1 LKRSPQISE
10 VETLNEEQKQ
20 TFEAALLKSY
30 KDQACFFLNAFWNE
44 LGDQAE
50 AFWKHWKQF
59 QELDKMQY
67 NALPKEKKPT
77 ETYVEVKSL
86 DEFWSHKFLET
97 LGKTLTAIQFRAE
110 FKKIDANFDK
120 RMSILEFLIW
130 EYKQSI
136 KVLLSRPQGAD
147 GGEVAKAQELLDE
160 VSAAFTAA
168 QEALDRATA
177 AENAAIRSKEAAVA
191 SEAKAKQFAEAAK
204 KTEDAAKSAAAA
216 AAKDA
221 ADAKSSAAAAAVAAA
236 EQQAAVDDLKAQE
249 EAHAAK
255 KKELEAKAEAGG
267 VSGMRAKNELAQH
280 LDEDPLPLRKAKITA
295 TAAAKKTEKAKQV
308 ASEAAAAAEKSK
320 QAADAAAASAERDRV
335 QADAAADA
343 AARDRAVAE
352 QAAKIAERDRHIAEE
367 AVTEC
372 QKKLAEAEA
381 YLEEQ
386 KRKGSGETKGT
397 FWWIDR
403 ELKERKE
410 YMPKSGKAKLLF

>member
-1 LKRSPQISE
+1 MSE
-10 VETLNEEQKQ
+10 AAEVLNEEQRQ
-20 TFEAALLKSY
+20 QFEAATQKTY
-30 KDQACFFLNAFWNE
+30 KEQACFFLNAFWNE
-44 LGDQAE
+44 LGDNAE

-59 QELDKMQY
+59 QELDRMQY
-67 NALPKEKKPT
+67 NAIPKEKKP

-97 LGKTLTAIQFRAE
+97 IGKTLTAVQFRAE
-110 FKKIDANFDK
+110 FKKIDANTDK
-120 RMSILEFLIW
+120 RMSIIEFLIW

-160 VSAAFTAA
+160 VSSSFTAA

-177 AENAAIRSKEAAVA
+177 TENAALRSKEAAVA

-204 KTEDAAKSAAAA
+204 KTENAAKSAAAA

-221 ADAKSSAAAAAVAAA
+221 AAAKSFADAAAVAAA
-236 EQQAAVDDLKAQE
+236 EQQAAVNDLKAQE
-249 EAHAAK
+249 DAYASK
-255 KKELEAKAEAGG
+255 TLELEAKAEAGG
-267 VSGMRAKNELAQH
+267 VSGMRSKNELAQH
-280 LDEDPLPLRKAKITA
+280 LGEDPLPLRKAKLTA

-308 ASEAAAAAEKSK
+308 AADAAAAAEKSK
-320 QAADAAAASAERDRV
+320 QAADAAAASAELDRV
-335 QADAAADA
+335 KADGAADA
-343 AARDRAVAE
+343 AAKDRAAAEHAAEIAE
-352 QAAKIAERDRHIAEE
+352 QDRCAAEE
-367 AVTEC
+367 AVAEC

-386 KRKGSGETKGT
+386 KKKGSGETKGT

-403 ELKERKE
+403 ELRERKE